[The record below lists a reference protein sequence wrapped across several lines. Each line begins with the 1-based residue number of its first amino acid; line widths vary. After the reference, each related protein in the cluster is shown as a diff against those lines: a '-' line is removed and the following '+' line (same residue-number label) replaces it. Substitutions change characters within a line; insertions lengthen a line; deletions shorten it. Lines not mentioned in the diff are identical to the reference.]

1 MFRLI
6 IFIASNYKPHHVKKF
21 LLFVLLISGCSTI
34 KNDDNVVKSQIEKDI
49 QQNAMGQE
57 IGYVPGRLDT
67 VIKVNVGLTKS
78 NFKKVWDVDFP
89 NNYKSAD
96 SLLKAI
102 VERARQS
109 DNAAIFKYFNTLA
122 ARVKYLSSAKDTDA
136 DYIVCRYNY
145 KVNNVLDEN
154 RTKTDVTNYYYFDH
168 RDSLIGKR
176 SDLEMEMLKNE
187 FFKTKTLP
195 YEFGLSQIT
204 NDN

>member
-1 MFRLI
+1 
-6 IFIASNYKPHHVKKF
+6 VKKF